1 MVCLIGGISAGPPAI
16 EVETEHRAD
25 VIEEYRWL
33 TSRRVRHIRSL
44 AWHPTIAEN
53 GHGAKWSETPPIA
66 QYQGKIAS

>member
-1 MVCLIGGISAGPPAI
+1 
-16 EVETEHRAD
+16 
-25 VIEEYRWL
+25 
-33 TSRRVRHIRSL
+33 VRHIRSL